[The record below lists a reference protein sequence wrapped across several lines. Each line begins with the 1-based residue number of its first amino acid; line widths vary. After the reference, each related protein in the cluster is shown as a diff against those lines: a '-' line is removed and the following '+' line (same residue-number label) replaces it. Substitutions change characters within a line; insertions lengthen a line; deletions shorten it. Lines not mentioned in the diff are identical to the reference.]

1 MNERNM
7 TNLPTMLQ
15 QQEIGETVSRTAK
28 SLKFAGVVLFIFS
41 FLSLVIGVFLVI
53 RIISSPLGFSRLS
66 PLLHLYNLELLSL
79 PLLNLVLAAAMLMVA
94 KAARPYIKE
103 ISLQNFSHYHTM
115 VRIFF
120 IVWGSVTAVELMI
133 GIASAAFYLA
143 MAIKI
148 IS

>member
-1 MNERNM
+1 LNERNLA
-7 TNLPTMLQ
+7 NLPTRLQ

-28 SLKFAGVVLFIFS
+28 SFKFAGVVLFIFS

-53 RIISSPLGFSRLS
+53 RIVSSPLGFSRLS

-79 PLLNLVLAAAMLMVA
+79 PLLSLVLAAAMLMVV

-103 ISLQNFSHYHTM
+103 ISLQNLFHYHTM

-133 GIASAAFYLA
+133 GIASAAFYITR
-143 MAIKI
+143 AIKLI
-148 IS
+148 H